1 MRWTRRLTLAGWISL
16 LITSLPADAEPAR
29 QARATRCI
37 INAVAQSCQVVQTP
51 DSLELSL
58 DDGRAIAARR
68 LGRWRRSGNGATATS
83 SCNVKITLPNDTA
96 YGLLV
101 RSEVERTTLT
111 WPQLRIE
118 LPELRP

>member
-16 LITSLPADAEPAR
+16 LITSLPVDAEPVR
-29 QARATRCI
+29 QARATRCV

-68 LGRWRRSGNGATATS
+68 LGRWRRSVPGATATS

-101 RSEVERTTLT
+101 RSEVEGTTLT

>member
-1 MRWTRRLTLAGWISL
+1 MRRTRRLTLAGWISL
-16 LITSLPADAEPAR
+16 LITSLPADAEPVR
-29 QARATRCI
+29 QARATRCV
-37 INAVAQSCQVVQTP
+37 INAVSQRCQVVQTT

-68 LGRWRRSGNGATATS
+68 LGRWRRSGKGATATS

-101 RSEVERTTLT
+101 RSAEEGTTLT

>member
-1 MRWTRRLTLAGWISL
+1 MGWIRQLTLAGSISL
-16 LITSLPADAEPAR
+16 LITSFSADAEPAR
-29 QARATRCI
+29 QARATRCV
-37 INAVAQSCQVVQTP
+37 INAVAQTCQVVQTT

-68 LGRWRRSGNGATATS
+68 LGRWQRSGNGATATS

-101 RSEVERTTLT
+101 RSAVEGTTLT